1 MPHSAPTWQ
10 AIAPVPHAPHDP
22 RDAASPRPDLRQLLA
37 LSHGAGD
44 SMGRAPRAAEA
55 PQPDGPPPL
64 PEANWPAA
72 IEMIRDVGSRMRQ
85 ARRYAQ
91 DVVAH
96 SNDVVESTLRQLEDT
111 ERRLRLTEAAAQDAL
126 RRAEQAEAAARL
138 ADNRARRAE
147 EEAEITRMKLAEAQT
162 WLKRLY
168 SSVQVEFREI
178 SEDRR

>member
-1 MPHSAPTWQ
+1 MPHSPSMRPVGGPG
-10 AIAPVPHAPHDP
+10 AIIPHEANAGLS
-22 RDAASPRPDLRQLLA
+22 AARPSLRQLLTVA
-37 LSHGAGD
+37 HGDGD
-44 SMGRAPRAAEA
+44 HHGHPLHSGEGPPSDGW
-55 PQPDGPPPL
+55 PQPDT
-64 PEANWPAA
+64 NWPAA

-91 DVVAH
+91 DVVSQ

-111 ERRLRLTEAAAQDAL
+111 ERRLRLTEAAAQDAV

-147 EEAEITRMKLAEAQT
+147 EEAELARMKLAEAQT

-168 SSVQVEFREI
+168 SSVQVEFRDI
-178 SEDRR
+178 AEDRR